1 MTPVRLALLLA
12 VLAAVAA
19 WQVTVIPQSAIEMT
33 VGAQEVPALVVALLA
48 ATVALYALSAWRG
61 QQRDEAAAPEQGAL
75 PGAGRRMGFL
85 LAGGL
90 AFMVTVAPVGF
101 VAAGTLCGVGV
112 ARAFD
117 APLDLK
123 TLMICAALA
132 GAFWLLF
139 GQLLGV
145 GLGPAL
151 RWPL

>member
-1 MTPVRLALLLA
+1 MTPFRLALLLA

-19 WQVTVIPQSAIEMT
+19 WQVTVIPHSAIEMT
-33 VGAQEVPALVVALLA
+33 VGASEVPALVVALLA
-48 ATVALYALSAWRG
+48 GSVLLNAISAWRG
-61 QQRDEAAAPEQGAL
+61 RQVDEAAPPDRQAL

-90 AFMVTVAPVGF
+90 AFIATVVPAGF
-101 VAAGTLCGVGV
+101 VAAGTLCGMGV
-112 ARAFD
+112 AHAFD
-117 APLDLK
+117 APLRLK
-123 TLMICAALA
+123 TVLICAALA